1 MDIEAVLS
9 GTPYLMDPDTATS
22 QRVGNLV
29 QKSTQARTKA
39 LVASDRIAREA
50 ADVLGPYI
58 AAARTDLVAESNVME
73 GMPWTATEAREVVQM
88 YRELLDGPTRTLME
102 SVRSDARV
110 YQVLGLYRAHEI
122 ADTWA
127 SSERPP
133 RAHEIR
139 ELHRLVL
146 GDIRGSGEYK
156 QFSNKI
162 SGTEPRT
169 AAPIDVP
176 RLIIE
181 IADWWGDSSLD
192 AASIDPILTATVV
205 HAWLAHVH
213 PFDDGNGRIARVIA
227 NLELARHGYPPLIVR
242 PQSDRGEYYNAL
254 ARSDE
259 GDLLPLYALFVNSVA
274 RQAKLMSRPRYVLD
288 LIEDQF
294 LASERERYHW
304 WQAALGN
311 FSRAVDSECK
321 KHRLRF
327 EQQGS
332 LSIES
337 FTLLRDRDLEGNA
350 WYAKVGLQDEP
361 ATWLLWFGYASD
373 DLLQLTPTEE
383 KPYPSIFV
391 SVRDHSPNAI
401 HPFTRDFNHGALR
414 LTVPHEIAI
423 RPGAT
428 PVHVRTRFD
437 LQDQKSE
444 AAAAKLVESLA
455 EWTTH

>member
-1 MDIEAVLS
+1 
-9 GTPYLMDPDTATS
+9 
-22 QRVGNLV
+22 
-29 QKSTQARTKA
+29 
-39 LVASDRIAREA
+39 
-50 ADVLGPYI
+50 
-58 AAARTDLVAESNVME
+58 ME

-102 SVRSDARV
+102 SVRSDPRV

-127 SSERPP
+127 SSEHTP

-139 ELHRLVL
+139 ELHRLIL
-146 GDIRGSGEYK
+146 GDVRGSGEYK

-162 SGTEPRT
+162 SGTEHRT

-181 IADWWGDSSLD
+181 FADWWGDSSAG
-192 AASIDPILTATVV
+192 AASIDPLLTATVV

-213 PFDDGNGRIARVIA
+213 PFDDGNGRTARVIA

-242 PQSDRGEYYNAL
+242 PESDRGEYYNAL
-254 ARSDE
+254 SRSDE
-259 GDLLPLYALFVNSVA
+259 GNLLPLYALFVNSVA

-304 WQAALGN
+304 WQAALGS
-311 FSRAVDSECK
+311 FSRAVASECQ
-321 KHRLRF
+321 KHGLRF
-327 EQQGS
+327 EQQGN
-332 LSIES
+332 LGLES
-337 FTLLRDRDLEGNA
+337 FTLLRDRDPEGNA
-350 WYAKVGLQDEP
+350 WYAKVGRREEP
-361 ATWLLWFGYASD
+361 AAWLLWFGYASN
-373 DLLQLTPTEE
+373 DLVQLTPAEE
-383 KPYPSIFV
+383 RPYPSILI
-391 SVRDHSPNAI
+391 STRDHSPNAI
-401 HPFTRDFNHGALR
+401 HPFTRYFDHEALP
-414 LTVPHEIAI
+414 LAVPHEIAI
-423 RPGAT
+423 MPGAT

-437 LQDQKSE
+437 LQDHKSE

-455 EWTTH
+455 AWTNH